1 MRLEE
6 LREKLLFNSISD
18 VWFAFCEDSRKDW
31 SDFGAFK
38 RFIEHIRGSGVEF
51 KSLPVCP
58 SGTGAKADFAKKI
71 SVLLGDPNKTYILKT
86 DNSTVERIK
95 SFST

>member
-6 LREKLLFNSISD
+6 LREKLLYNSLSD
-18 VWFAFCEDSRKDW
+18 VWFAFREESGEEW
-31 SDFGAFK
+31 ADFGAFK
-38 RFIEHIRGSGVEF
+38 KFVEHIRGSGLEF

-71 SVLLGDPNKTYILKT
+71 SVFLGDPNKTYILKT
-86 DNSTVERIK
+86 DESTVERIR
-95 SFST
+95 SFSP